1 VDGDV
6 VFAAATGR
14 VEATPDVV
22 GAWGARVLEEA
33 IVRAVLAAEGVA
45 GLPAASDLTR

>member
-6 VFAAATGR
+6 VFAASVGM
-14 VEATPDVV
+14 VEAGPDVV

-33 IVRAVLAAEGVA
+33 IVRAVLAAEGLP
-45 GLPAASDLTR
+45 GIPAASEF